1 MNPVVFAMRHP
12 ITMMMMVVALIG
24 GGVLALTKMRVDIFP
39 PLNSPR
45 IYVYLQY
52 GGMSPSQ
59 MEGLIVNQFEL
70 YFQYVDGVSAVES
83 TSIQQVALIKLSFFP
98 GTDMGLAMSQVS
110 AMSNRAMSV
119 MPIGTLPPLVIRMDA
134 GSVPVGYLVLKSKTT
149 PLGLVG
155 DYAQNYIRPLVQK
168 YVPGTIGTPPFGP
181 NARSILVNTNP
192 DKLRTY
198 NLSPKDVVNAIMRGN
213 VVIPAGNLYVRDS
226 MPMVPT
232 NSLVNKIQE
241 LGSIPLKMGMNVYI
255 RDVATISDSTDVN
268 YGYALVD
275 GRKSVFLPIIK
286 KDTASTLDVVSNI
299 QNKAMPEFRKVLPED
314 VEIQFEFD
322 ESPTVVTAIKSVG
335 TEAVIGAGLTGLMI
349 LLFLGD
355 LRSVLI
361 VVANI
366 PLALMGSLFGLYVT
380 GNSINIMSLGGLALA
395 IGILVDEGTV
405 TIESIHSEFKGNTTL
420 ARAVKRGNDLTAV
433 ARLLA
438 LLCILSVF
446 IPAFIMDDPL
456 RSLFMPLALGVGFAM
471 IASYLLSSTFVPVMS
486 VWFLRLHPHEHAAKP
501 GLFDRFQGVYR
512 SFVGWM
518 VWLRWIVVPT
528 YLGGVAAGLVCLV
541 PYLGTELFPQ
551 IDSGQFVLRY
561 RPPPGTNFEITRMMG
576 QKVLQVVEEL
586 AGENKIE
593 ISIGYAGQIAPPYG
607 LNNILLLM
615 RGPDDGMLRVA
626 LREGS
631 GIKLDRFR
639 ELLRTELPKRIPPWL
654 AGVMET
660 YGVPKDEAKVRA
672 TRVAFG
678 FEPGDMISNVMSFG
692 SPTPLEILVTGPD
705 LKKVR
710 DHALKIREAMAGVDC
725 LRDVQIHQALEYP
738 TIDVKIDRE
747 KSGLSGVDVQQVGDS
762 VLVGT
767 NSSRYI
773 ALNYWQDV
781 NTGFDYQV
789 EVLVPPQRMTSSV
802 EVENLPLEQV
812 TNRINLMVRDVASVR
827 EGTMPGQIDRVS
839 SQRAVSITANI
850 EGADLGTASR
860 KVEKA
865 IREAGELPSGVGI
878 TTRGQTGTM
887 YDMFRSLG
895 QGLAIA
901 VVVIQVLLTG
911 YFQSPRLALTSIGAV
926 PGVLLGVV
934 AALVSTGTTLNIE
947 SFMGS
952 IMCIGVSVSNSVMMV
967 TYMNDRWREGL
978 GVREAAV
985 KGAEERLRPIIM
997 TACAMTTGMLPMA
1010 LALEEGSQMQ
1020 APLGRAV
1027 IGGLVCSTLS
1037 TLLILPSIFV
1047 LILGPNRKPTQ
1058 VSIDPDDAESPLFDG
1073 SEEELAMDDEEATPT
1088 VDPEEGPLDTPPG
1101 NDAPND
1107 KDAPP
1112 DKGPHPNTDPG
1123 KSTKPGTDSPKPKHP
1138 PHSKDHPPSAPS
1150 SKNPTGD
1157 HS

>member
-198 NLSPKDVVNAIMRGN
+198 NLSPKDIVNAIMRGN

-501 GLFDRFQGVYR
+501 GLFDRFQGIYR
-512 SFVGWM
+512 SFVGGM

-1123 KSTKPGTDSPKPKHP
+1123 KSPKPGTDSTKPKHP

-1150 SKNPTGD
+1150 SKTPTGD